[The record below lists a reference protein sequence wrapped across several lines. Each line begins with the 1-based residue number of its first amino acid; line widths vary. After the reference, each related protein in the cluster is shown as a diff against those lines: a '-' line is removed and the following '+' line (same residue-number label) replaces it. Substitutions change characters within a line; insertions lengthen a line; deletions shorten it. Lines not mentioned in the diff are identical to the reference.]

1 MQAFIVRPVF
11 TGLLALIIA
20 GLSGLPLGGRSAVA
34 PAPSCHA
41 PAPAAG
47 GAMIRHGA
55 RC

>member
-41 PAPAAG
+41 APAAAG
-47 GAMIRHGA
+47 GAMIGHGA